1 MFARKNKLQGEL
13 PLDEPVGTLKKI
25 TDSVGSFANEHLTKE
40 KWDSEYKPQLTE
52 MWQDGCQYAKD
63 NPADV
68 LLAFMAYQIW
78 EQGGDIHDIADHTQV
93 SAICDV
99 DAFYDRG

>member
-1 MFARKNKLQGEL
+1 MKDLVAKAKAFAG
-13 PLDEPVGTLKKI
+13 
-25 TDSVGSFANEHLTKE
+25 EHLTKE
-40 KWDSEYKPQLTE
+40 KWETEYKPQAKEL
-52 MWQDGCQYAKD
+52 WQDSCQYAKD

-78 EQGGDIHDIADHTQV
+78 EQGSDIHDIADHTQV